1 MSTDK
6 NLNRTILYERK
17 LTVTK
22 DDFYLDDE
30 FDVYEELFNPLVTDR
45 RARRARKP
53 KAKHQPKKSHG
64 QIITD
69 LADATVGLEGGFTI
83 TYQPSRYE
91 GPWLLASL
99 RSFYDQGLIHDVM
112 NLIKGGK
119 EANVYRCQAEPTT
132 GLTWL
137 AAKVYR
143 PHQFRTLR
151 NDRVYREG
159 RGLLDARGNDHDHAR
174 DQRVARAVGKK
185 TTFGRQVS
193 HTSWLMHE
201 YTTLERLHQAGAAVP
216 QPIAASDNA
225 VLMSYH
231 GDARMAAPTLNQVSL
246 EPDEAVPLF
255 QEVMR
260 NVELMLWHDLIHGD
274 LSAYNILYWE
284 GELTVIDFPQV
295 TNIRANSNAYA
306 ILQRDIERI
315 CDYFGRNGVRCD
327 SAVIVDELWR
337 RYGEVDPHIQAA
349 DESRLMMAWSDA
361 AT

>member
-1 MSTDK
+1 
-6 NLNRTILYERK
+6 
-17 LTVTK
+17 VTK
-22 DDFYLDDE
+22 DDFALDDE
-30 FDVYEELFNPLVTDR
+30 FDVYEELFNPLYTDR
-45 RARRARKP
+45 KARRARKP
-53 KAKHQPKKSHG
+53 KAKHQPKKSHR

-99 RSFYDQGLIHDVM
+99 RSFYDLGLIHDVM

-119 EANVYRCQAEPTT
+119 EASVYRCQAEPTI

-151 NDRVYREG
+151 NDRMYREG
-159 RGLLDARGNDHDHAR
+159 RGILDARGNDHDHAR

-185 TTFGRQVS
+185 TAFGRQVA

-201 YTTLERLHQAGAAVP
+201 YTALECLHQAGAAVP
-216 QPIAASDNA
+216 KPIAASDNA

-231 GDARMAAPTLNQVSL
+231 GDARMAAPTLNRVSL

-255 QEVMR
+255 QEVLR

-306 ILQRDIERI
+306 ILRRDIERI
-315 CDYFGRNGVRCD
+315 CEYFGRQGVQCD

-337 RYGEVDPHIQAA
+337 RYGEVDPPIQAA

-361 AT
+361 TI